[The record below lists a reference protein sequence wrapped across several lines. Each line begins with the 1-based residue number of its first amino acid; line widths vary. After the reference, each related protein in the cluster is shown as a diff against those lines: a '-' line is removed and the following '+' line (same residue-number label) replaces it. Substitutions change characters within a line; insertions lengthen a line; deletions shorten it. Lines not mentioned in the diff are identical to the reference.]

1 MVLVL
6 TFVAG
11 GLPPPKPRLEVV
23 ELVVGTLELLEL
35 VMLTPSAGAGG
46 GRAAPGALGLPYN
59 VNKTLGASAALF
71 AEGRLPPQY
80 SVLLPGQ
87 GLLQLARFWT
97 ALVPASRVLAQ

>member
-1 MVLVL
+1 MVF

-11 GLPPPKPRLEVV
+11 GFPPPNPRLEVV
-23 ELVVGTLELLEL
+23 ELADGTLELLEL

-46 GRAAPGALGLPYN
+46 GRAAPGALGFPYN

-71 AEGRLPPQY
+71 AEERLPPQN